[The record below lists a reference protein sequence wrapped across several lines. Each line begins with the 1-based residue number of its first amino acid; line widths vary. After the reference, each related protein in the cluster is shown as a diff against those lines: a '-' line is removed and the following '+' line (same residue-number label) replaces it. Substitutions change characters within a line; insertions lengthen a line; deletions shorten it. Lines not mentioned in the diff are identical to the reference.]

1 MCVCVCVC
9 VSSLTA
15 SSFSS
20 FVLWPRA
27 KETRFGNVPGPIF
40 GGGGE
45 GRKRRRDREREREE
59 EGRKLSGPQAKKT
72 PTLQVVGP
80 DLPKSW
86 RYYWIPMMTPFVS
99 APHLA
104 RGGLTRLF
112 FLARVARLALARTPR
127 FLFSLSLSLSLS
139 LTPFSC
145 QEPCTGKRRGREG
158 GVEIVVVFSFLA
170 VSVPNDRNELEGA
183 EEEGGGRRAPPSSQ
197 HGRSHIP
204 PTIKMQ
210 FRNSRMPSTPLPFPL
225 AGKRERE
232 REKSQ
237 RPKPT

>member
-183 EEEGGGRRAPPSSQ
+183 EEEGGGAKGPSIQ
-197 HGRSHIP
+197 
-204 PTIKMQ
+204 PT
-210 FRNSRMPSTPLPFPL
+210 RPFPYPPHNKN
-225 AGKRERE
+225 AIPEFSNAKHSSPFPPCG
-232 REKSQ
+232 
-237 RPKPT
+237 